1 MEVREIVL
9 PGELID
15 ERKGRKIGKGV
26 YLEEDKI
33 FAKLLGVVRVGEDEV
48 SVIPLSGVYM
58 PTVGDKVIGVISDLA
73 ISGWMVD
80 INSPLHIIFAFI

>member
-15 ERKGRKIGKGV
+15 ERKGRKIGKGT

-33 FAKLLGVVRVGEDEV
+33 LAKVLGIVRVGEDEV
-48 SVIPLSGVYM
+48 SVIPLSGVYL
-58 PTVGDKVIGVISDLA
+58 PTISDKVVGVIEDLA
-73 ISGWMVD
+73 IS
-80 INSPLHIIFAFI
+80 